1 MKKYFAPFLCLALFF
16 SCDLS
21 KRIDTSKAVEEM
33 ELRKVK
39 RILPR
44 EIISEVTKYGMEIE
58 SALKNDSISL
68 DSLRNKY
75 AVKIYAYTIKRG
87 EDAVK
92 IYSGDLATLS
102 KENLDKKLMEVI
114 DAMDYAIENN
124 QSIPATIQRNSSEDS
139 LFYLFNQEN
148 LTYIIGFSK
157 KNIILNYE

>member
-1 MKKYFAPFLCLALFF
+1 MKKYFALFLCISLFL

-75 AVKIYAYTIKRG
+75 AVKIY
-87 EDAVK
+87 
-92 IYSGDLATLS
+92 SGDLATLS

-124 QSIPATIQRNSSEDS
+124 QTIPATIQRNSSEDS

-148 LTYIIGFSK
+148 QTYIIGFSK